1 MSVIRGTAAAGFEAV
16 RAEFERQFAEG
27 QHIGAAVAV
36 YQHGRKVVDL
46 WGGLADEDANRAWD
60 EGTMAVSFSTT
71 KGLTAACLHLL
82 ADRGLV
88 QYGEPVA
95 KYWPEFAANGKAGI
109 TVYHLL
115 THQAGLAAIPA
126 DLAADDLLDW
136 ERVTGA
142 LAAETPESAPGAQ
155 TAYHAMTFGFLVG
168 EVVRR
173 IDGRSLGTFFRD
185 EIATPLGITEL
196 HIGTPDALHPRV
208 ATLKPKFE
216 LTPEVVQQ
224 VSAMSSPGSLTAR
237 AMTTARGDMSAL
249 LSTPAGLRAEIPA
262 ANGVMSARDL
272 ARFYACLAGYGEL
285 DGVRLLSAAR
295 VRAMSELQTSGPD
308 GVIPVP
314 INWALGYMA
323 GGIEGRPQGSRVT
336 AFGHPGI
343 GGSIGYADP
352 EIGLAFGFVLN
363 GLAIDIVGTGRATAL
378 ASIARACAEAA
389 A

>member
-1 MSVIRGTAAAGFEAV
+1 MATVHGTAAAGFEPV
-16 RAEFERQFAEG
+16 RELFERQFAAGE
-27 QHIGAAVAV
+27 HIGAGVAV
-36 YQHGRKVVDL
+36 YHRGRKVVDL
-46 WGGLADEDANRAWD
+46 WGGLADEDAGTPWD

-88 QYGEPVA
+88 QYSDPVA
-95 KYWPEFAANGKAGI
+95 KFWPEFAASGKVGI

-115 THQAGLAAIPA
+115 THQAGLAAIP
-126 DLAADDLLDW
+126 DGITMDDFCDW
-136 ERVTGA
+136 ERMTGA
-142 LAAETPESAPGAQ
+142 LAAETPLTAPGAQ
-155 TAYHAMTFGFLVG
+155 TAYHAMNFGFLVG

-173 IDGRSLGTFFRD
+173 IDGRSVGAFFRD
-185 EIATPLGITEL
+185 EIAKPLGITEL

-208 ATLKPKFE
+208 AKLKPKFA

-224 VSAMSSPGSLTAR
+224 AAAMMSPGSLTAR
-237 AMTTARGDMSAL
+237 AMGSGRGDS
-249 LSTPAGLRAEIPA
+249 STLFNSPAGLRAEIPA

-285 DGVRLLSAAR
+285 DGVRLLSEAR

-314 INWALGYMA
+314 INWSLGYMS
-323 GGIEGRPQGSRVT
+323 GGIDGRPQGPRVT

-352 EIGLAFGFVLN
+352 EIGLAFGLVLN
-363 GLAIDIVGTGRATAL
+363 GLAIDIVRTGRAAAL
-378 ASIARACAEAA
+378 AAVARTCAEAA
-389 A
+389 G